1 MKVYVIGTGMNGE
14 STLTREAAAA
24 IADSEVIIGAE
35 RMTAPYLSSGKTVLT
50 TYKPT
55 EIADYLNCS
64 TASSAAVLL
73 SGDTGF
79 FSAAK
84 RLLPLLEDHDVKT
97 LCGIS
102 SAAYLCSLTGHSYED
117 MRFISLHGRSANIAI
132 NVRMNR
138 YCFFLLGGEMTVG
151 ELCSRLC
158 SYNLGGVRIFI
169 GEDMGSDSEKITEGI
184 ASDFTSYENVSLCS
198 LIVEN
203 PDCIKYI
210 PSSMSDSAFI
220 RGNVPMTKAVVRG
233 SAVSSLEIERDSV
246 CWDIGCG
253 TGSVSVEMAFR
264 CPAGTVYA
272 FDKSAEAVE
281 LTKQNCMSHSCD
293 NIIVREGV
301 CPDLLEDVPAPDKV
315 FIGGSSGN
323 MLNIFRCITNKGSSP
338 DIAVTAVSL
347 ETLEQACRCFE
358 AFFYIYTV
366 TQIAVTDTRKVGN
379 HTMLT
384 AQNPVFLIRGR
395 KS

>member
-24 IADSEVIIGAE
+24 IDEAEVIIGAE

-50 TYKPT
+50 TYKPA

-64 TASSAAVLL
+64 NASSAAVLL
-73 SGDTGF
+73 SGDTVF

-132 NVRMNR
+132 NVRMNK

-158 SYNLGGVRIFI
+158 SYNLGGVHIFI
-169 GEDMGSDSEKITEGI
+169 GEDMGSDSETITEGI

-203 PDCIKYI
+203 PDCIKFI
-210 PSSMSDSAFI
+210 PSSMSDSSFI

-253 TGSVSVEMAFR
+253 TGSVSVEMAYR
-264 CPAGTVYA
+264 CPMGTVYA

-281 LTKQNCMSHSCD
+281 LTKQNSMSHSCD
-293 NIIVREGV
+293 NIIVREGN
-301 CPDLLEDVPAPDKV
+301 CPDILADAPAPDKV

-323 MLNIFRCITNKGSSP
+323 MLNIFRCATNKGTSP

-366 TQIAVTDTRKVGN
+366 TQIAVTDTRKVGS
-379 HTMLT
+379 HTMLS